1 MKKGR
6 RKLPVGAAIAIGFLL
21 TILLGFL
28 LLLLPFSQKNEVA
41 ALDCLFISTSA
52 VCVTGLSPIDIS
64 KDLTL
69 FGQNVVMFLIQVG
82 GLGFAVVVVF
92 LLQTMSRTRFF
103 SKTLVRESLG
113 FKNSVSLNRILK
125 YTLLSTFVIELLG
138 ASVFFTRFIRL
149 FPFSEAVHKSI
160 FHAVSAFNN
169 AGFDLFS
176 TSLTRFSDDP
186 VVLINAAVLIIMG
199 GLGYIVYYDALMYK
213 RRRCLTL
220 HTKIVLLMTSVLLVA
235 GTILFKLTGNGSFLV
250 SFFHSAS
257 SRTAGF
263 FASDFATAGDA
274 MAFLTIIL
282 MFIGASPGSTGG
294 GIKTTT
300 FFTICLSTTKIFNG
314 KRPEIFN
321 RRVSRE
327 SILKSFGLLSLALF
341 VVTTGTFVLTITEGH
356 NFLPLLFETVS
367 AYATVGLSMGVTT
380 GLSAAGKVVIV
391 LIMYIGRV
399 GAITLVSAIRPPADN
414 IDRPEENIQ
423 IG

>member
-1 MKKGR
+1 MKKGH
-6 RKLPVGAAIAIGFLL
+6 RKISVYAAIAIGFML

-28 LLLLPFSQKNEVA
+28 LLLQPISQQSDVS

-52 VCVTGLSPIDIS
+52 VCVTGLCPIDIS

-69 FGQNVVMFLIQVG
+69 FGQNILMLLIQVG
-82 GLGFAVVVVF
+82 GLGFAVIVVF
-92 LLQTMSRTRFF
+92 ILQTMSRTKFF

-125 YTLLSTFVIELLG
+125 YTLLSTFVLEFLG
-138 ASVFFTRFIRL
+138 ALVFFTRFIQL
-149 FPFSEAVHKSI
+149 FPFSEAVHKAVFHSI
-160 FHAVSAFNN
+160 SAFNN

-176 TSLTRFSDDP
+176 TSMTRFKDDP
-186 VVLINAAVLIIMG
+186 VVLINTSVLIILG

-213 RRRCLTL
+213 RRHFLTL
-220 HTKIVLLMTSVLLVA
+220 HTKIVLMMTPILLVA
-235 GTILFKLTGNGSFLV
+235 GTILFKLTGGDSILV

-263 FASDFATAGDA
+263 FASDFAAASTSA
-274 MAFLTIIL
+274 AFLTIIL

-300 FFTICLSTTKIFNG
+300 FFTICLSATKIFNG
-314 KRPEIFN
+314 KRPQIFN
-321 RRVSRE
+321 RRVSKE
-327 SILKSFGLLSLALF
+327 SILKAFGLLSLALF
-341 VVTTGTFVLTITEGH
+341 VVTAGTFLLTITEDSS
-356 NFLPLLFETVS
+356 FLPLFFETVS
-367 AYATVGLSMGVTT
+367 AYATVGLTMGLTPK
-380 GLSAAGKVVIV
+380 LSVCGKIIII

-399 GAITLVSAIRPPADN
+399 GAITLISAIKPPADN
-414 IDRPEENIQ
+414 IDRPEENVQ

>member
-6 RKLPVGAAIAIGFLL
+6 RKLPVGAAIAVGFLL

-28 LLLLPFSQKNEVA
+28 LLLLPSSQKNEVA

-52 VCVTGLSPIDIS
+52 VCVTGLCPIDIS

-69 FGQNVVMFLIQVG
+69 SGQNIVMLLIQVG
-82 GLGFAVVVVF
+82 GLGFAVIVVF
-92 LLQTMSRTRFF
+92 ILQTMSRTRFF

-113 FKNSVSLNRILK
+113 FKNSVSLNKILK
-125 YTLLSTFVIELLG
+125 YTLLSTFIIEILG
-138 ASVFFTRFIRL
+138 AAVFLTRFIKL
-149 FPFSEAVHKSI
+149 FPLPEALHKSV
-160 FHAVSAFNN
+160 FHSVSAFNN

-176 TSLTRFSDDP
+176 TSMTRFSDDP
-186 VVLINAAVLIIMG
+186 VVLINTAVLIIMG

-220 HTKIVLLMTSVLLVA
+220 HTKIVLLMTSVLLVV
-235 GTILFKLTGNGSFLV
+235 GTILFKLTGSGSLLV

-274 MAFLTIIL
+274 MAFLTIML

-314 KRPEIFN
+314 KRSEIFN
-321 RRVSRE
+321 RRISRQ
-327 SILKSFGLLSLALF
+327 SILKAFGLLSLALF
-341 VVTTGTFVLTITEGH
+341 VVAAGTFVLSITEDFQ
-356 NFLPLLFETVS
+356 FLPLLFETVS
-367 AYATVGLSMGVTT
+367 AYATVGLTMGVTP
-380 GLSAAGKVVIV
+380 GLSVAGKVVIV

-399 GAITLVSAIRPPADN
+399 GAITLVSAIRQPADN
-414 IDRPEENIQ
+414 IDRPEEDIQ